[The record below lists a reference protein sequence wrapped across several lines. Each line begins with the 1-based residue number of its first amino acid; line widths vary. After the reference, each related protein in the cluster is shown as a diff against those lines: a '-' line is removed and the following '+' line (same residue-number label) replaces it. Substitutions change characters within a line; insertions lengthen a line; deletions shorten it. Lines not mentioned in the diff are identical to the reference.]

1 MGLTPFN
8 GQGRHLDHA
17 SDQVCEPRKRSQP
30 FLCIQH
36 AACNLAFDFSHSRE
50 RGYSSVGRA
59 VALQAIGQGF
69 ESPCL
74 HPPCLA
80 FLFSCHFS
88 FESKESQEIGPVAQ
102 LVRACA

>member
-8 GQGRHLDHA
+8 GQGRRLGHA

-59 VALQAIGQGF
+59 LALQAGCQEF
-69 ESPCL
+69 ESPYL
-74 HPPCLA
+74 HQPITL
-80 FLFSCHFS
+80 L
-88 FESKESQEIGPVAQ
+88 
-102 LVRACA
+102 